1 MMIHILT
8 PKNLYDK
15 FYYSRYKF
23 FKIMN
28 SSLYE
33 TNMAKFFSQ
42 NFHDKEF
49 KRACQALLYK
59 GYDVS
64 RIPDSAIGKMDPIDA
79 FKLKGKKGDA
89 YFKFWFAKNGKF
101 AFCTWANTMI
111 DDHFNWEKKTRGNI
125 IGNVPYKYNYEKSND
140 EINNMSWCYLI
151 KYEDMPLVKDLQAA
165 RKESRKNAT
174 ALLGNREYRKMNL
187 ERYEKMLKEN
197 NFSDGSEANF
207 VKNVIQPLDT
217 NVYKRY
223 GFIALIMGWQNFRRP
238 LAEYINSLEEFIQT
252 LIEYDFQL
260 SRIEAA
266 GYAYNWTLEQ
276 IKSTAGN
283 LVKYAK
289 DVNKNNSAARIQ
301 SFVKAVTENSKKYQ
315 EFTAYASAPETNRW
329 ANDCK
334 INLPV
339 FQILLTDI
347 VKYGDQ
353 FWKNL
358 ASGKAAL
365 TFAKLDVIM
374 TTLSEMYN
382 LADSNRFIIMLAGHF
397 EAFEKDGSCRE
408 FKVTNQELQHLQKM
422 KIYTK
427 MLNSL

>member
-1 MMIHILT
+1 
-8 PKNLYDK
+8 
-15 FYYSRYKF
+15 
-23 FKIMN
+23 
-28 SSLYE
+28 
-33 TNMAKFFSQ
+33 MAKFFSQ

-64 RIPDSAIGKMDPIDA
+64 RIPDSAITKMAPMDA

-89 YFKFWFAKNGKF
+89 YFKFWFAPGGKF

-111 DDHFNWEKKTRGNI
+111 DDKFNWEKKNRGNI
-125 IGNVPYKYNYEKSND
+125 IGNVPYKYNYEKTND
-140 EINNMSWCYLI
+140 EIGNMDWCYLI
-151 KYEDMPLVKDLQAA
+151 KYEDMPTVKELQTT

-187 ERYEKMLKEN
+187 ERYAKLLKEN

-207 VKNVIQPLDT
+207 IKNVIQPLDA

-223 GFIALIMGWQNFRRP
+223 GFIALIVNWRNLRGP
-238 LAEYINSLEEFIQT
+238 LADYINNLDDIIQA

-260 SRIEAA
+260 SKIEAS
-266 GYAYNWTLEQ
+266 GYRYNWKLENL
-276 IKSTAGN
+276 KDAAGN

-289 DVNKNNSAARIQ
+289 DINKNNSAAHIK
-301 SFVKAVTENSKKYQ
+301 SFVKDVTENSKKYQ
-315 EFTAYASAPETNRW
+315 EFFAYVSAPETNRG
-329 ANDCK
+329 ADDCR

-339 FQILLTDI
+339 FQILLNDI

-358 ASGKAAL
+358 ASGKIDL
-365 TFAKLDVIM
+365 TFAKLDVIL
-374 TTLSEMYN
+374 TTLTEMNN
-382 LADSNRFIIMLAGHF
+382 LVDNNGLLRLLSGRFREF
-397 EAFEKDGSCRE
+397 ENDGSCDE
-408 FKVTNQELQHLQKM
+408 FKVTKQNLQHLQKM
-422 KIYTK
+422 KIYIK